1 MMAITAT
8 VIGTILGYLL
18 SFLTS
23 HREFKKRIVIELI
36 DIAAEYETVLRR
48 KGTHSNEGTAY
59 KDSTEDKLQ
68 ELKLKL
74 EYRLKYLHV
83 KKVDRYINDLDKL
96 HALVAS
102 KWRFF

>member
-1 MMAITAT
+1 MTEIIAT
-8 VIGTILGYLL
+8 VIGAILGYLL

-23 HREFKKRIVIELI
+23 HREFKKRIVIELV
-36 DIAAEYETVLRR
+36 DIAAEYETVQRR
-48 KGTHSNEGTAY
+48 KNTHSIEGTEY

-74 EYRLKYLHV
+74 EYRLKYLNV
-83 KKVDRYINDLDKL
+83 EEADRYINNLDEL